1 MKTTCFNLLAS
12 MALLS
17 LFRTLKAEDYHHYF
31 PLHPKNNWQY
41 RFEQTETIYALPD
54 SVFEPVHVDGKTYVT
69 WGDNKTVPIFIRQ
82 DESGRIFRRLPMG
95 EKLWFDFSKK
105 HGESYTWSTGADDAE
120 FVVTVKKNV
129 RVMTYAGPFENCIE
143 FQFNVPAAR
152 DEEFT
157 YVFAPNVGIVK
168 KQFSRMNM
176 LLVTAQ
182 IDRQFITRVKS
193 TKPNI
198 VSGFVLSQNYPNPF
212 NPATFIRFAVP
223 QDTFV
228 SLEIFDIRGVK
239 VRTLV
244 SGIQI
249 PGEYIAR
256 WDGTDD
262 AGYSLSSGIYNYRL
276 ATDAFVD
283 VKRMLLLR

>member
-1 MKTTCFNLLAS
+1 MKTTYFNLLVS

-17 LFRTLKAEDYHHYF
+17 LFHTIKAEDYRHYF
-31 PLHPKNNWQY
+31 PLQPKNNWQY

-54 SVFEPVHVDGKTYVT
+54 SVFEPVDVDGKTYVT
-69 WGDNKTVPIFIRQ
+69 WGENKSVPIFIRQ

-95 EKLWFDFSKK
+95 EKLWFDFTKK
-105 HGESYTWSTGADDAE
+105 HGESYTWSTDADDAE

-129 RVMTYAGPFENCIE
+129 RIMTYAGPFENCIE
-143 FQFNVPAAR
+143 FQFNVPASR

-182 IDRQFITRVKS
+182 IDRQFITRAKS
-193 TKPNI
+193 TKPTI

-228 SLEIFDIRGVK
+228 SLEIFDIRGIK

-244 SGIQI
+244 AGRQI
-249 PGEYIAR
+249 PGEYIAM

-276 ATDAFVD
+276 ATDDFVD